1 MPLRPPHPQSQSP
14 HQRTLLPDRQLGEPT
29 LGMADEHGFPQVPA
43 GRAAGRRFWLD
54 GLRGGSSEQ
63 GRDGCRHCRNDR
75 RRSTSPSTSSS
86 TGLGAADRAGVGS
99 PRQLL
104 ALGVDLAADE
114 ARQLVPVDT
123 DLDGPIGVG
132 DDPAGLLTSASL
144 LLCRLTA
151 LGASDALLD
160 LQAAVANLVWEAN
173 TGVTRTGIDMRSV
186 GAPLAVSTDRK

>member
-1 MPLRPPHPQSQSP
+1 M
-14 HQRTLLPDRQLGEPT
+14 
-29 LGMADEHGFPQVPA
+29 
-43 GRAAGRRFWLD
+43 
-54 GLRGGSSEQ
+54 
-63 GRDGCRHCRNDR
+63 
-75 RRSTSPSTSSS
+75 
-86 TGLGAADRAGVGS
+86 GAADRAGVGS

-132 DDPAGLLTSASL
+132 DDPAGLLTSAWL

>member
-1 MPLRPPHPQSQSP
+1 MDSEEVRVNKDAMDVDTAETIAGVVRLLR
-14 HQRTLLPDRQLGEPT
+14 
-29 LGMADEHGFPQVPA
+29 
-43 GRAAGRRFWLD
+43 RAAVLAWAPQTARA
-54 GLRGGSSEQ
+54 S
-63 GRDGCRHCRNDR
+63 DR
-75 RRSTSPSTSSS
+75 LASCSLWASTWP
-86 TGLGAADRAGVGS
+86 
-99 PRQLL
+99 
-104 ALGVDLAADE
+104 DE

-123 DLDGPIGVG
+123 DLDGPVGVG

>member
-1 MPLRPPHPQSQSP
+1 MDSEEVRVNKDAMDVDTAETIAGVVRLLR
-14 HQRTLLPDRQLGEPT
+14 
-29 LGMADEHGFPQVPA
+29 
-43 GRAAGRRFWLD
+43 RAAVLAWAP
-54 GLRGGSSEQ
+54 Q
-63 GRDGCRHCRNDR
+63 
-75 RRSTSPSTSSS
+75 T
-86 TGLGAADRAGVGS
+86 RAGVGS

-123 DLDGPIGVG
+123 DLDGPVGVG